1 MTQSNQAHQ
10 LGILIAAPQPG
21 EAAMYN
27 DMTAVAR
34 ALQGRGY
41 SADQI
46 LCLHGRMDR
55 RLVAACLQAA
65 SRRVATWTQGS
76 VFLHVSGHGFFDGE
90 TAEDARP
97 GLLFGSTDEVADDY
111 DLFWDELFAALV
123 LPAGVRLTLLPDL

>member
-1 MTQSNQAHQ
+1 MTQSNQARQ
-10 LGILIAAPQPG
+10 LGILIAAPHPG

-27 DMTAVAR
+27 DMTAMAR

-55 RLVAACLQAA
+55 HLVLACLQAA
-65 SRRVATWTQGS
+65 SRRVALWTQGS
-76 VFLHVSGHGFFDGE
+76 VFLHVSCHGFFAGE
-90 TAEDARP
+90 TVEDARP
-97 GLLFGSTDEVADDY
+97 GLLFGDTDDIADDY
-111 DLFWDELFAALV
+111 HLFWDDLFAALT